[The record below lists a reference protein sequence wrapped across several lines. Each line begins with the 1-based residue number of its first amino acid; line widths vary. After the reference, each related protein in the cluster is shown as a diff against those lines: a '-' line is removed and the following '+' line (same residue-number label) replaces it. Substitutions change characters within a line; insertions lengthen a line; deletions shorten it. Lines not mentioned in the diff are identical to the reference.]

1 MPDIRSISRIVVAAI
16 AGVSAVACVVITTRA
31 YQKTRRSGEIIRVT
45 GSARREIRSDFIIWQ
60 CTAKEERPTATAAFA
75 SLHSDTGRIVD
86 YLKKQGIKPEEIVP
100 MPINTS
106 VLHPPLDANVRD
118 DSAVSR
124 PITGY
129 RLTQAI
135 QVRSKDVVHVDTVA
149 RGATEL
155 MSLGIPLT
163 SDAPEFLYTGIDKL
177 KLELLNEASSDAR
190 SKAEGIAI
198 SCGSHV
204 GELKYAR
211 AGVTQIEALSATEGV
226 TDTGANDTSSLD
238 KKVTVVV
245 RTDFTIK

>member
-1 MPDIRSISRIVVAAI
+1 MFI
-16 AGVSAVACVVITTRA
+16 ANEGHRLL
-31 YQKTRRSGEIIRVT
+31 QGQRRG
-45 GSARREIRSDFIIWQ
+45 IRSDFIIWQ
-60 CTAKEERPTATAAFA
+60 CTAKEERPTAAEAFA
-75 SLHSDTGRIVD
+75 SLRADSGRLVD

-100 MPINTS
+100 LPINTA
-106 VLHPPLDANVRD
+106 VLHPPLDATMRD
-118 DSAVSR
+118 DSSVSR
-124 PITGY
+124 PITGC

-135 QVRSKDVVHVDTVA
+135 QVRSKDVVHVDMVA

-155 MSLGIPLT
+155 MSRGIPLT
-163 SDAPEFLYTGIDKL
+163 SDPPEFLYSGIDKL
-177 KLELLNEASSDAR
+177 KLELLNEASRDAR

-211 AGVTQIEALSATEGV
+211 AGVTQIEALSATEAV